1 MDLFILL
8 LLMLGVFF
16 LFVIRP
22 QQRRQRQHSQMVE
35 NLKPGDYV
43 VTAGGLYGEVT
54 DLGDDDLGLEVAPD
68 VEVRVAKKAIGA
80 LIPPEEIEDVEVDES
95 GHPIRG
101 DALALET
108 DAAEPEAEPEPE
120 PEPPAEAATMPEPAR
135 DPIAEDRR

>member
-1 MDLFILL
+1 VDLFILL
-8 LLMLGVFF
+8 LLMFGVFF

-22 QQRRQRQHSQMVE
+22 QQRRQRQHNQMVD

-80 LIPPEEIEDVEVDES
+80 LIPPDEIEDVEVDEH
-95 GHPIRG
+95 GKPLRG
-101 DALALET
+101 DAVALEE
-108 DAAEPEAEPEPE
+108 DAADLD
-120 PEPPAEAATMPEPAR
+120 PAR
-135 DPIAEDRR
+135 EPIEENRR